1 MTALSDYFYK
11 GPVIQLNGGREVS
24 LQGIHQWLTY
34 AHILEGIPWGPR
46 FKGTVSHHLDWA
58 KLRHPDRKVIV
69 LEPRL
74 RPLGIPE
81 GDLERRKLAWK
92 HAEELKSRAQQ
103 GIELTFDEFCDSE
116 YPEPVCIGNVCCT
129 ALFESTAIDK
139 VNFMGS
145 ELFVLWFQDGFAM
158 PIDPLV
164 VEQMKVI
171 DWENEAVDYNL

>member
-11 GPVIQLNGGREVS
+11 GPVIQLNCGREIS
-24 LQGIHQWLTY
+24 LQGIEQWLTY
-34 AHILEGIPWGPR
+34 AHILEGFPWNPY
-46 FKGTVSHHLDWA
+46 FKGTVRLHLDWA
-58 KLRHPDRKVIV
+58 KERHPNRKIIV

-81 GDLERRKLAWK
+81 GDLERMKLAWK
-92 HAEELKSRAQQ
+92 HAEELKSRSRQ
-103 GIELTFDEFCDSE
+103 GIKLTFDEVCQSD

-129 ALFESTAIDK
+129 ALFDSTPIDD

-145 ELFVLWFQDGFAM
+145 ELFVIWFQDGFAM